1 MGKARDGSECYTR
14 QNKSGANYVTC
25 EGTQKGGKS
34 KSKSIPPQSARARG
48 RRSAAARKL
57 TTRPEAAGRIE
68 TGSLNP
74 GVVMPEGPSAS
85 FEGLFGA
92 AAPVEPEEA
101 EQGVNEDILAE
112 VIPGLFE
119 GEGPIGERPIYKEDF
134 LQVLSTI
141 SERSAQRESE
151 KQEILAKYEPYSL
164 GQLTKSYKKHYEDTH
179 PGRTVKIPRWVT
191 KEMLIGDFVKE
202 KIPDSYLPE
211 TGRQGKTSFKISTRD
226 MNDLKFRWKL
236 FWREYGSPGLEGYA
250 EIPNRVLN
258 AAFTSQ
264 DLIDDEEKRRTIFQ
278 ILEELIGD
286 GYTGLWKNISSRDI
300 KSEMEEYD
308 FS

>member
-14 QNKSGANYVTC
+14 QNKSGGNYVTC
-25 EGTQKGGKS
+25 EGSQKKR
-34 KSKSIPPQSARARG
+34 SAR
-48 RRSAAARKL
+48 SKL
-57 TTRPEAAGRIE
+57 KAGGEPPVLTKPPPKPIGFVAGPPLPQR
-68 TGSLNP
+68 TSDSGGA

-85 FEGLFGA
+85 FEGLFGSVA
-92 AAPVEPEEA
+92 PEPVEEE
-101 EQGVNEDILAE
+101 QDINEDILSE

-134 LQVLSTI
+134 LQVLGAI
-141 SERSAQRESE
+141 SERSAQRETE
-151 KQEILAKYEPYSL
+151 KQEILAKYAPYSL

-236 FWREYGSPGLEGYA
+236 FWREYGSRGLEGYA